1 MKSLG
6 PDSYFRSTIRR
17 SYLASNVKP
26 GNPVGTAFLRDDTV
40 QGLTVADS
48 RKAYKC
54 RGSGKI
60 QLTVLLNVNLDGDI
74 TENRNNLR

>member
-1 MKSLG
+1 M
-6 PDSYFRSTIRR
+6 D
-17 SYLASNVKP
+17 
-26 GNPVGTAFLRDDTV
+26 TAFLRDDTV

-48 RKAYKC
+48 RKAYKG

-74 TENRNNLR
+74 TENRNNVR